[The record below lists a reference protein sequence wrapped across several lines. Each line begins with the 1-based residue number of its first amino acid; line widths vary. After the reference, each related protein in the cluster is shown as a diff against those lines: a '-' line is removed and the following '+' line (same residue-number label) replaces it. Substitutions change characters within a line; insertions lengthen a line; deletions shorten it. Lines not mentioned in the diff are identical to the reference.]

1 MMKKLKVKLEHIN
14 IKLKLFIMVNGE
26 VVYVMDR
33 ELWLGQMVHDMR
45 VSGNL
50 IKPVVKESF
59 TMWMVMFMMEIGL
72 TTKQMVMGFMLTLRV
87 QDMKVDGKKINSMVW
102 VLKHG
107 QKVQCMRVNM
117 HWVKR
122 KVEANILGL
131 IDRTTKV
138 NGLIIKLMVM
148 EFIFGLMEENTLVV
162 G

>member
-1 MMKKLKVKLEHIN
+1 
-14 IKLKLFIMVNGE
+14 
-26 VVYVMDR
+26 
-33 ELWLGQMVHDMR
+33 MVHDMR

-117 HWVKR
+117 H
-122 KVEANILGL
+122 
-131 IDRTTKV
+131 
-138 NGLIIKLMVM
+138 
-148 EFIFGLMEENTLVV
+148 
-162 G
+162 